1 MYAGKGVY
9 IARVSDV
16 YETHANLD
24 VLKSSPVKNTLLAT
38 TRCYVGASCTGV
50 PYGSISTLVVWDP
63 GTRAV
68 GDESLRCGLD
78 AAPAGA
84 QSV

>member
-1 MYAGKGVY
+1 M
-9 IARVSDV
+9 
-16 YETHANLD
+16 
-24 VLKSSPVKNTLLAT
+24 
-38 TRCYVGASCTGV
+38 
-50 PYGSISTLVVWDP
+50 WDP

-84 QSV
+84 QPVWNGQKGHEYLDGDPQGKFPTGYFTRGYLLASMM